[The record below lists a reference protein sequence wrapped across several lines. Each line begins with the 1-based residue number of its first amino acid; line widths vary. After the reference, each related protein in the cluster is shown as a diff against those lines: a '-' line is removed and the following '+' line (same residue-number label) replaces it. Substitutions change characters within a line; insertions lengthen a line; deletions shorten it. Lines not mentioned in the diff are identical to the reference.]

1 MSNDVNQRES
11 LLEDLD
17 HWAEV
22 QAAQP
27 WLVEHWT
34 THQTEISWE
43 KGAATVHSAAAW
55 IADRVLQPGTRI
67 GTLSCNC
74 AHWIMADLAIMASG
88 NVHVPLFTTM
98 HPESVAYVADFSGI
112 EMLFL
117 GPADNWQQVRDRFP
131 ADIPVILLPGAPEA
145 PGAITWDEVV
155 TAGATL
161 PRAAAPDVN
170 VLATIVFTSG
180 TTGKPKG
187 VMHSL
192 ASLREAG
199 AGIGFESG
207 SQAGWRF
214 LSYLPLAHLGE
225 RIVVECHSLAYGG
238 TIYFNEGLATFLDDL
253 RYARPNWFLG
263 VPRIW
268 EKLQQAV
275 FAYVLS
281 AQELE
286 AAKAG
291 GNLGD
296 AGSKVK
302 EFLGF
307 GDIEYI
313 LTSTAPT
320 PAPLKAWYDELGI
333 ELYDGYGQSEILPVS
348 ANRKGH
354 RKPGSIGQA
363 AHGVEIQIADDGE
376 ILTRGKGTAMGYY
389 RAPEITAKTFLKDG
403 WVRTGDRGRIDEDG
417 YLFITGRVKEIFK
430 TAKGKY
436 VAPAPIEGRF
446 LDTNLAEQ
454 ACLSGVG
461 LAQTVMMLVLS
472 EAATQQDEGKILA
485 ELLDH
490 TAALNA
496 TLDKH
501 EQIGALI
508 VSRTPWSHENGVLT
522 HTLKIK
528 RDQVEERFAEQ
539 TALAGDRMRAGE
551 PLFVISAL

>member
-1 MSNDVNQRES
+1 MNNDVNQRKS

-17 HWAEV
+17 HWAGV
-22 QAAQP
+22 QADQP

-34 THQTEISWE
+34 THQKEITWE
-43 KGAATVHSAAAW
+43 KGAAMVHSAAAW
-55 IADRVLQPGTRI
+55 IAERVQQSGTRI

-98 HPESVAYVADFSGI
+98 KPENLDYVAGFAGI
-112 EMLFL
+112 EMLLL
-117 GPADNWQQVRDRFP
+117 GPADNWEQVRDRFP
-131 ADIPVILLPGAPEA
+131 PDMPVILLPGAPEVR
-145 PGAITWDEVV
+145 GAITWAEIV
-155 TAGATL
+155 TAGASL
-161 PRAAAPDVN
+161 PRVAAPDVN

-192 ASLREAG
+192 SSLREAG
-199 AGIGFESG
+199 SGIGFESG

-225 RIVVECHSLAYGG
+225 RIVVECHSLVYGG

-275 FAYVLS
+275 FANVLS

-286 AAKAG
+286 AAKAS
-291 GNLGD
+291 GNLAE

-302 EFLGF
+302 AFLGL
-307 GDIEYI
+307 GEIEYI

-348 ANRKGH
+348 ANRKGR

-363 AHGVEIQIADDGE
+363 AHGVEIQIADNGE
-376 ILTRGKGTAMGYY
+376 ILARGQGTAMGYY
-389 RAPEITAKTFLKDG
+389 RAPEITAETFLNDG
-403 WVRTGDRGRIDEDG
+403 WVRTGDKGHVDDDG

-436 VAPAPIEGRF
+436 VAPAPIEGLF

-454 ACLSGVG
+454 ACLSGLG

-472 EAATQQDEGKILA
+472 DAAIQRDEDNILA
-485 ELLDH
+485 ELLHH
-490 TAALNA
+490 TAALN
-496 TLDKH
+496 TNLDKH

-539 TALAGDRMRAGE
+539 IVLAGDRMRVGE
-551 PLFVISAL
+551 PLFMITVP